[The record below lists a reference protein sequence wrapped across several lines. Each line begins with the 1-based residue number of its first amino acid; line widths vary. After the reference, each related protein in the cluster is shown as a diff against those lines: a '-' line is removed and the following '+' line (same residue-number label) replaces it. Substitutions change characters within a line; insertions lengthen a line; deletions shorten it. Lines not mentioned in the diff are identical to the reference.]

1 MDANINGSIEQY
13 RIGTANGCLMSS
25 DNLYYDLSN
34 TFYCTVAYLIRNA
47 PVDDTYKTPMGIMKS
62 GNIR

>member
-1 MDANINGSIEQY
+1 MNESIKQY
-13 RIGTANGCLMSS
+13 KIGTANGCLMIS

-34 TFYCTVAYLIRNA
+34 TFYCTVAYLIRKA
-47 PVDDTYKTPMGIMKS
+47 PVDDTYKTPMGIMKG